1 MEKFLMTNSNHKSE
15 MLADIVNAF
24 SEYADR
30 PALIIDDTT
39 YSYAELYEKVVS
51 ILPLLEGTHDS
62 SVGIVAENTLSTY
75 AAILAV
81 LLSGNT
87 YVVLHPDFPD
97 ARNRAII
104 TKAGIGVVLYER
116 SVGPWWEPADSVW
129 AVSMASSAD
138 GSRVGQG
145 SDPVGTADSLTAL
158 VPVKS
163 DAPAYIIFTSGSTGE
178 PKGVPISR
186 ANLDAFYHAY
196 RHLGWQLDCHD
207 RMLQMFE
214 LTFDVSVVSFLYP
227 LTLGACVC
235 TVPSGGM
242 KYLNVLDVMER
253 QQLTFAAI
261 APSVLRLAQP
271 YFPELSLPSLRYLV
285 VTAEATDVSLIDRFR
300 SCIPN
305 AEVVNLYGPTEATI
319 YCTSYVLPRSHP
331 KHHNGMAAIG
341 KPFSGMTARVVD
353 QDGHDVP
360 EGTMGELWMAGPQL
374 MSGYW
379 HDEVRTRQCFVTGAD
394 GWRYYR
400 TGDLCMRDAD
410 GDLLYCGRQDTQV
423 KIQGFRVE
431 LGEIEFRAKAFFHN
445 ARNCVVLARR
455 DNDGNYALYLF
466 VEGAAE
472 SDRQPLESY
481 LQDSLPPYMVPRQI
495 CFLPV
500 FPLNSN
506 NKTDKRQ
513 LARLIE
519 Q

>member
-1 MEKFLMTNSNHKSE
+1 MQS
-15 MLADIVNAF
+15 
-24 SEYADR
+24 
-30 PALIIDDTT
+30 
-39 YSYAELYEKVVS
+39 LYEKVVS

-97 ARNRAII
+97 ARNRAIV

-116 SVGPWWEPADSVW
+116 SVGAWWEPADSVW
-129 AVSMASSAD
+129 AVSMASSTD

-145 SDPVGTADSLTAL
+145 SDPAGTADSLTAL

-196 RHLGWQLDCHD
+196 RHLGWQARLPRPHATDVRTHVRRLGGLIPLSPHVRCL
-207 RMLQMFE
+207 RMHGALGRHEIPQRARRDGAPTAH
-214 LTFDVSVVSFLYP
+214 LRRHRA
-227 LTLGACVC
+227 LGAALGP
-235 TVPSGGM
+235 T
-242 KYLNVLDVMER
+242 L
-253 QQLTFAAI
+253 
-261 APSVLRLAQP
+261 
-271 YFPELSLPSLRYLV
+271 FPRASLPSLRYLV

-360 EGTMGELWMAGPQL
+360 EGSMGELWMAGPQA

-379 HDEVRTRQCFVTGAD
+379 HDEARTRQCFVTGAD
-394 GWRYYR
+394 GRRYYR